1 MAVVIITT
9 DFPEGVGPDRYDKVN
24 AEMGEEGNPP
34 QGLIFHWAAEVDGK
48 WTITDV
54 WESRADHDRF
64 QEERLGPAIHK
75 VAADEGL
82 EVGSPPTTT
91 EAPVHNY
98 IKP

>member
-1 MAVVIITT
+1 MAVAIITT
-9 DFPEGVGPDRYDKVN
+9 DFPEGVGPDTYDAVN
-24 AEMGEEGNPP
+24 AEMGEVRDPP

-54 WESRADHDRF
+54 WESREDHDRF
-64 QEERLGPAIHK
+64 QDERLGPAIQK
-75 VAADEGL
+75 VAADAGMEMGA
-82 EVGSPPTTT
+82 PPTMT